1 MKIKPILLAAI
12 FIIIIGLSSSCSII
26 GDETSTDP
34 TRISLTSYRVS
45 SDGSSFR
52 LLITNGRVE
61 TSKVETSG
69 ETMFNSTMLSIAAA
83 NKVEDLGNE
92 LAAQLKNLVIADKSC
107 VPVTSQVSLQLLNY
121 KNIIVEA
128 ANVASTGKCEKAYAA
143 IKTFTTKVLLLQN
156 IDNVDRQAG

>member
-1 MKIKPILLAAI
+1 
-12 FIIIIGLSSSCSII
+12 
-26 GDETSTDP
+26 
-34 TRISLTSYRVS
+34 
-45 SDGSSFR
+45 
-52 LLITNGRVE
+52 
-61 TSKVETSG
+61 
-69 ETMFNSTMLSIAAA
+69 MFNSTMLSIAAA